1 MAILGNI
8 TGSNSAA
15 FIIDKDAQS
24 LNGKTILITGGDGDI
39 GKQVLSYLV
48 LLSPTEIW
56 LAVKDLHAAKNSI
69 AALQQQA
76 PNVRIRMVQLDL
88 ASLPSVRKAAAT
100 LVSQVEH
107 IDLLFLHAG
116 VMGLPAQL
124 TSDGYEFQFGINH
137 LGHALLTK
145 LLLPTLIRTAELKR
159 DVRVIVTSSC
169 SHHNCPVGGIDF
181 DTLKTDG
188 SSIVTMKRY
197 AQSKLANI
205 LFTRALAERY
215 PQLTAVAIHP
225 GACRTNLTLNST
237 GGNVFDWVLGYFLS
251 RPVEVVAKHHVWA
264 AVAKQIDSG
273 EYYEPLG
280 RGGRCIPEGKDKD
293 LSLKLWEWTEKELE
307 PYTKLD
313 I

>member
-1 MAILGNI
+1 MAILGNV

-15 FIIDKDAQS
+15 FVIDKDTQS

-48 LLSPTEIW
+48 LLSPAEIW
-56 LAVKDLHAAKNSI
+56 LAVKDLNAAKACI
-69 AALQQQA
+69 AKLEQQA
-76 PNVRIRMVQLDL
+76 PDVRIQMVQLDL
-88 ASLPSVRKAAAT
+88 ASLPSVRKAVAT
-100 LVSQVEH
+100 LISQVER

-169 SHHNCPVGGIDF
+169 SHHNCPAGGIDF

-188 SSIVTMKRY
+188 SSIVTLKRY

-225 GACRTNLTLNST
+225 GACRTNLTFNST

-251 RPVEVVAKHHVWA
+251 RPIEVVAKHHVWA
-264 AVAKQIDSG
+264 AVASQIDSG

-280 RGGRCIPEGKDKD
+280 LGGRCIPEGKDKD
-293 LSLKLWEWTEKELE
+293 LTLKLWEWTEKELE
-307 PYTKLD
+307 PYTELN

>member
-8 TGSNSAA
+8 TGSNSAV
-15 FIIDKDAQS
+15 FIIDKHSQS
-24 LNGKTILITGGDGDI
+24 LRGKTIVITGGDGDI

-48 LLSPTEIW
+48 LLSPAEIW
-56 LAVKDLHAAKNSI
+56 LAVKDLDAAKNTI
-69 AALQQQA
+69 VELEQQA
-76 PNVRIRMVQLDL
+76 PDVRIQMVQLDL
-88 ASLPSVRKAAAT
+88 ASLPSIRTAVAT

-145 LLLPTLIRTAELKR
+145 LLLPTLLRTAQLKR

-169 SHHNCPVGGIDF
+169 SHHNCPARGIDF

-188 SSIVTMKRY
+188 SSLPPLKLY

-215 PQLTAVAIHP
+215 PQLKAVAIHP

-237 GGNVFDWVLGYFLS
+237 GGNVFDWVVGYLLS

-264 AVAKQIDSG
+264 AVAGGIESG

-280 RGGRCIPEGKDKD
+280 MGGRCIPEGKDKD
-293 LSLKLWEWTEKELE
+293 LTLKLWEWTEQELE
-307 PYTKLD
+307 PYTEVDL
-313 I
+313 

>member
-8 TGSNSAA
+8 TGSNSAV
-15 FIIDKDAQS
+15 FMIDKGSQS
-24 LNGKTILITGGDGDI
+24 LSGKTILITGGDGDI

-48 LLSPTEIW
+48 LLSPAEIW
-56 LAVKDLHAAKNSI
+56 LAVKDLDAAKNTI
-69 AALQQQA
+69 VELEQQA
-76 PNVRIRMVQLDL
+76 PDVRIQMVQLDL
-88 ASLPSVRKAAAT
+88 ASLPSVRTAVAT

-116 VMGLPAQL
+116 VMGLPAQF
-124 TSDGYEFQFGINH
+124 TNDGYEFQFGINH

-145 LLLPTLIRTAELKR
+145 LLLPTLVRTAELKR

-169 SHHNCPVGGIDF
+169 SHHNCPAGGIDF

-188 SSIVTMKRY
+188 SSLPPLKLY

-215 PQLTAVAIHP
+215 PQLKAIAIHP

-237 GGNVFDWVLGYFLS
+237 GGNIFDWVVGYLLS
-251 RPVEVVAKHHVWA
+251 RPVKVVARHHIWA
-264 AVAKQIDSG
+264 AVADGIESG

-280 RGGRCIPEGKDKD
+280 MGGRCIPEGKDKG
-293 LSLKLWEWTEKELE
+293 LTLKLWEWTEKELE
-307 PYTKLD
+307 PYTEVDL
-313 I
+313 